1 MNETPH
7 LPWCRTVI
15 FSKFIDHSE
24 GKKDCFNK
32 KYAKTVSQFSKPH
45 VVFIFSNFYK
55 HDVYKLRQFKKKF
68 TVCDFF
74 GGCGASHI

>member
-15 FSKFIDHSE
+15 FSKFIDHLE
-24 GKKDCFNK
+24 GKNDCFNK

-45 VVFIFSNFYK
+45 VVFILFHDLFIFQLFNSRSN
-55 HDVYKLRQFKKKF
+55 LITTR
-68 TVCDFF
+68 
-74 GGCGASHI
+74 GL